1 MAVCRENRRD
11 LWAAMA
17 LIREVIEELAP
28 VGAMRSREAV
38 VAAHG
43 PEPQQA
49 AELVPGRSGDCGQG
63 QRGRLSAPNRGRYIA

>member
-1 MAVCRENRRD
+1 
-11 LWAAMA
+11 MA

-49 AELVPGRSGDCGQG
+49 RRSWSRGVQAIAGKG